1 MGVKMEIEEINDEI
15 IKMAKNEVIE
25 KWKKLGVDVDEA
37 KKINIEEYV
46 NRFNITDEYKKKLIK
61 EILRIGIEKDVILDF
76 PYVKNLSIRLING
89 LIINDLDKMSYDEL
103 TLLYKKML
111 SADLKKLFFT
121 RKNHFFHWQ

>member
-1 MGVKMEIEEINDEI
+1 LGGKMEIEEINDEI
-15 IKMAKNEVIE
+15 VEKAKIEVLN
-25 KWKKLGVDVDEA
+25 KWKSLGVDVDEA

-61 EILRIGIEKDVILDF
+61 EILKIGIEKDVILDF

-121 RKNHFFHWQ
+121 RKSHFWYWQ

>member
-1 MGVKMEIEEINDEI
+1 MEIEEINDEI
-15 IKMAKNEVIE
+15 VEKAKIEVLN
-25 KWKKLGVDVDEA
+25 KWKSLGVDVDEA

-61 EILRIGIEKDVILDF
+61 EILKIGIEKDVILDF
-76 PYVKNLSIRLING
+76 PYVKYLSIRLING

-121 RKNHFFHWQ
+121 RKSHFWYWQ

>member
-1 MGVKMEIEEINDEI
+1 MEIEEINDEI
-15 IKMAKNEVIE
+15 IKIAKKEVIE

-121 RKNHFFHWQ
+121 RKSHFWYWQ